1 MLDDDQVGEGREER
15 ANEQSGDPISSG
27 RMGETSL
34 MMMMGP
40 QRDGR
45 GERKSLSATSRADS
59 ADVHVNNCALR
70 LCP

>member
-34 MMMMGP
+34 MMMGP

-45 GERKSLSATSRADS
+45 GERKSLLADHEQSR
-59 ADVHVNNCALR
+59 CTR
-70 LCP
+70 E